1 MLTSSV
7 LTALLWRGLD
17 PPWQKQ
23 EGTILYYSSLLC
35 SLCLFTSL
43 QTQDRTFC
51 WVSAHVPFHVTRLTA
66 RIIGLT
72 GVYKTACFLCNE
84 SVQSVEETC
93 VTSNKFSGKR
103 VQHFFCL
110 QHVSICLRFHP
121 LLFTISSQT
130 PVQKFDKGLY
140 CCSTYD

>member
-103 VQHFFCL
+103 VQHFF
-110 QHVSICLRFHP
+110 
-121 LLFTISSQT
+121 LFTTCVHLLEISS
-130 PVQKFDKGLY
+130 FALY
-140 CCSTYD
+140 NFLSNPCPEIW